1 MQTPMLAQTC
11 QAGAIILRSLL
22 LHNLEPLEEKGNL
35 GDSGKPAA
43 PNWGKCC
50 IQSDIAVSLCGRYSM
65 YAAPN
70 DALVLCN

>member
-22 LHNLEPLEEKGNL
+22 LHNLEPLEEKGKL

-43 PNWGKCC
+43 PNWGEMLYSICC
-50 IQSDIAVSLCGRYSM
+50 LSVWSILHVCSSQ
-65 YAAPN
+65 
-70 DALVLCN
+70 